1 MTTQGATTQTGT
13 STSLDVADR
22 LITATGRI
30 RRSLRRDALPGMGS
44 SSDALGASG
53 ASDEGATNLTLSQEA
68 VIGHLTRGGALSTA
82 DLARLEGVR
91 PQSMGLTV
99 AGLEELGLVAKT
111 PDPADARRSLL
122 ALTDAGVE
130 SRSTA
135 RDRRAG
141 VLAARFDAR
150 LSADEI
156 ALLDRALTLIDA
168 VVDR

>member
-1 MTTQGATTQTGT
+1 MGTST

-30 RRSLRRDALPGMGS
+30 RRSLRREALPGM
-44 SSDALGASG
+44 ASPLHVSG
-53 ASDEGATNLTLSQEA
+53 TTVDDATNLTLSQEA
-68 VIGHLTRGGALSTA
+68 VIGHLTRGGAMSTA

-99 AGLEELGLVAKT
+99 GGLEELGLVARR

-130 SRSTA
+130 SRATA

-141 VLAARFDAR
+141 VLAARLDAR
-150 LSADEI
+150 LSADEL
-156 ALLDRALTLIDA
+156 ALVDRALTLIDA